1 MEVRHTKNI
10 QTRKNNLWIV
20 QKVENHVKYEPPTPS
35 VAESSEVK
43 SLYRGSSKSPLTSDR

>member
-10 QTRKNNLWIV
+10 QTRKNNLWIM
-20 QKVENHVKYEPPTPS
+20 QKVENHVKNEPPTPS